1 MNTTNA
7 NVPIVAR
14 RPVLR
19 WAVLIG
25 GIAVGFATGLL
36 TAKSFSFSAN
46 APKAAFAAKPTQPAA
61 APAPAT
67 SAGFDHSAPP
77 DHSSHF
83 EHCPF
88 GSAPGTGPLSNL
100 PQVERTGLTPPP
112 SISLFATLR
121 LGVRLDRAHGARA
134 PPLLA

>member
-1 MNTTNA
+1 MRRLITGRLQRELLTSLLL
-7 NVPIVAR
+7 VAIAFR
-14 RPVLR
+14 
-19 WAVLIG
+19 ALIP
-25 GIAVGFATGLL
+25 VGFMPSAERP
-36 TAKSFSFSAN
+36 FSLEICHAG
-46 APKAAFAAKPTQPAA
+46 ALALPA
-61 APAPAT
+61 AT
-67 SAGFDHSAPP
+67 SARSDHSVPP
-77 DHSSHF
+77 GHSSHF

>member
-1 MNTTNA
+1 MRRLITGRLQRELLTTLLL
-7 NVPIVAR
+7 VAIAFR
-14 RPVLR
+14 
-19 WAVLIG
+19 ALIP
-25 GIAVGFATGLL
+25 VGFMPSAERP
-36 TAKSFSFSAN
+36 FSLEICRAG
-46 APKAAFAAKPTQPAA
+46 TL
-61 APAPAT
+61 APAPPT